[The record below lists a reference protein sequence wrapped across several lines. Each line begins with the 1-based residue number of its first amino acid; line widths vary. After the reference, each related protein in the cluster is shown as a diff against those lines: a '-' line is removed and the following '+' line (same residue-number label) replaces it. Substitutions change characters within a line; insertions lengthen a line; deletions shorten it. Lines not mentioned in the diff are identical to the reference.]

1 MDEFIKKRIGIL
13 LLGILGVLT
22 LPMIEWLTTLPI
34 SIYWITAIIAIW
46 GLLILFAE
54 EIVRHYFNIPKEEEE
69 IVTQ

>member
-34 SIYWITAIIAIW
+34 SIYWIAAIIAIW

-54 EIVRHYFNIPKEEEE
+54 EIVRHYFNIPKEEE

>member
-34 SIYWITAIIAIW
+34 SVYWIAAIIAIW

-54 EIVRHYFNIPKEEEE
+54 EIVRHYFNIPKEEE